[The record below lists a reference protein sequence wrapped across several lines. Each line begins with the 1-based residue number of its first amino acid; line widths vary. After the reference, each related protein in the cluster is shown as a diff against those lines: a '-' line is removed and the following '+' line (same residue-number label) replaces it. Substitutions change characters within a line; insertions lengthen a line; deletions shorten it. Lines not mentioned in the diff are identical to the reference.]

1 MFRFVA
7 SVVLDSM
14 NARRILREICS
25 NDDDCGCPS
34 LYLFCVSFCSNVL
47 STRTMETLIA
57 DISSTFKTKIA
68 SKASIYIGKNK

>member
-34 LYLFCVSFCSNVL
+34 LYLFCVSLCSNVQN
-47 STRTMETLIA
+47 TNDGNPHR
-57 DISSTFKTKIA
+57 
-68 SKASIYIGKNK
+68 

>member
-34 LYLFCVSFCSNVL
+34 LYLFCVALCTEHKRWKPSSPIFPVHL
-47 STRTMETLIA
+47 RQKLHQRQVFTLG
-57 DISSTFKTKIA
+57 KIN
-68 SKASIYIGKNK
+68 NK